1 MKIGGNPLRVWN
13 GDFAT
18 IREIDVGTWFDPAF
32 AAERVPTLGEVL
44 EAVRGKARLVIELKY
59 YGHDQQ
65 LEQRVIDVV
74 EAHDMAQEVAL
85 MSLSLPGIQKA
96 RALRP
101 GWHSGLLAATAVG
114 DLSRLDMDF
123 LAVNAGM
130 ANRRFIERAHQRG
143 RRVFVWTINDPAS
156 MSYWMSRGVDGI
168 ITDEPAMA
176 RRVLEERAEMGPAER
191 LLINAAMLFGKP
203 VPTGVYRD
211 NSP

>member
-1 MKIGGNPLRVWN
+1 
-13 GDFAT
+13 
-18 IREIDVGTWFDPAF
+18 
-32 AAERVPTLGEVL
+32 
-44 EAVRGKARLVIELKY
+44 
-59 YGHDQQ
+59 
-65 LEQRVIDVV
+65 
-74 EAHDMAQEVAL
+74 
-85 MSLSLPGIQKA
+85 
-96 RALRP
+96 
-101 GWHSGLLAATAVG
+101 
-114 DLSRLDMDF
+114 MDF